1 MHLQTSYVRTSKKK
15 IRMPRSRNRIG
26 NGALA
31 ECLAR
36 YIHPSQPIRAKYIND
51 YDTARIGGLTLVGKD
66 EMTIKKRKVQCALMI
81 HPDFPNETLYAAVKK
96 VKVTAEGPPQD
107 FWDAA
112 PPEVQ
117 EEKEPENQDEA
128 GENPRQAEIAA
139 AGLEAPYA
147 VGALR
152 EEGIEVD
159 DDNEPA
165 PENIP
170 NENEAASDG
179 IFSNEWGF
187 EGIDFRRR

>member
-1 MHLQTSYVRTSKKK
+1 M
-15 IRMPRSRNRIG
+15 
-26 NGALA
+26 
-31 ECLAR
+31 
-36 YIHPSQPIRAKYIND
+36 
-51 YDTARIGGLTLVGKD
+51 
-66 EMTIKKRKVQCALMI
+66 
-81 HPDFPNETLYAAVKK
+81 
-96 VKVTAEGPPQD
+96 
-107 FWDAA
+107 
-112 PPEVQ
+112 
-117 EEKEPENQDEA
+117 DEA
-128 GENPRQAEIAA
+128 GENPRQAEIAT
-139 AGLEAPYA
+139 AGLEAPHA